1 MTNSIQKST
10 LGLKYWNVR
19 MGFYSLL
26 HNDKFE
32 NEYKILE
39 ISILQNQIQEKTDV
53 SHNFISI
60 CYLHQG
66 LGNSLLIIFLLLI
79 NSN

>member
-39 ISILQNQIQEKTDV
+39 ISILQIRFKKKQM
-53 SHNFISI
+53 SHIILFLYVIFIKV
-60 CYLHQG
+60 
-66 LGNSLLIIFLLLI
+66 
-79 NSN
+79 